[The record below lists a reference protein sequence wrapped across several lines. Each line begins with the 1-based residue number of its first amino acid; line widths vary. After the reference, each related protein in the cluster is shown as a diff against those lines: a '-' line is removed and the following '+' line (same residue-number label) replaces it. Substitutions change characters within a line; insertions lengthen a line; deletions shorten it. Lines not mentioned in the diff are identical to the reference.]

1 MTTATSQRSDRLPL
15 SRLLAF
21 SAGSIPGAMTLGMMG
36 VYLPRF
42 YAAHLGISLLT
53 LGGAIAVIRLSDI
66 GVDLGLGWLMDK
78 TKTAIGRFKPWYLA
92 GLPVA
97 VIAIYMVFNPPA
109 GAGVQYLL
117 LWYFVLYVAYSM
129 LALSHFAW
137 AGSLSRDYDER
148 SRIFGWLIG
157 IAVLGGVFTNIL
169 PLITHGRISPAD
181 SASVPIISWIIIG
194 FAVVLMPIAVLF
206 APERIAPVAK
216 KERLTL
222 RDYFAVIT
230 TPAMLRLVLADLFL
244 VLGPG
249 TTGPIYVFFFH
260 DAKGF
265 SLRTEVPILLIPYTA
280 AGLIGAPIWGRI
292 AQKLGKHRTVQ
303 VACIC
308 YAITQT
314 ILMAIPAKLFWPTF
328 VGMFCVGFT
337 ASAFLLLVRAM
348 VADVA
353 DQLRLETG
361 QERSGVLYAFT
372 TMTQKFGSSITV
384 SIVYPI
390 LAAVGYD
397 PKESAHNTAHA
408 IWGLEMCY
416 LFAPIILVLVGGS
429 MFFGYTLTA
438 ERQRKIRDDLETLA
452 AKGADAAEESLVGP
466 SEAAPAAE

>member
-1 MTTATSQRSDRLPL
+1 MKRSV
-15 SRLLAF
+15 
-21 SAGSIPGAMTLGMMG
+21 T
-36 VYLPRF
+36 VQ
-42 YAAHLGISLLT
+42 
-53 LGGAIAVIRLSDI
+53 IA
-66 GVDLGLGWLMDK
+66 GLG
-78 TKTAIGRFKPWYLA
+78 
-92 GLPVA
+92 
-97 VIAIYMVFNPPA
+97 
-109 GAGVQYLL
+109 
-117 LWYFVLYVAYSM
+117 
-129 LALSHFAW
+129 
-137 AGSLSRDYDER
+137 
-148 SRIFGWLIG
+148 
-157 IAVLGGVFTNIL
+157 
-169 PLITHGRISPAD
+169 
-181 SASVPIISWIIIG
+181 
-194 FAVVLMPIAVLF
+194 
-206 APERIAPVAK
+206 
-216 KERLTL
+216 
-222 RDYFAVIT
+222 
-230 TPAMLRLVLADLFL
+230 
-244 VLGPG
+244 
-249 TTGPIYVFFFH
+249 
-260 DAKGF
+260 
-265 SLRTEVPILLIPYTA
+265 
-280 AGLIGAPIWGRI
+280 
-292 AQKLGKHRTVQ
+292 
-303 VACIC
+303 